1 MVFVFALAL
10 VLFLPVESDAGPCEE
25 NKIRQQSMAETV
37 KEKASVFDADR
48 AKHASIRVSKSE
60 KHEAKSVSPEKAKT
74 KPGKLSKVVSSPEKL
89 EVKPDES
96 VKVTSEPEKP
106 EVKAENAASEL
117 TGDVKAEKSGVKSE
131 QVPAIDMEV
140 LTKRLKETKA
150 IGLFTKL
157 AIRND
162 VSDLVDDVKRY
173 RKKSMLATKM
183 KEIRESFE
191 GLLLKIVALLEG
203 DPELS
208 RDLYVGRESIWK
220 SLLEVKA

>member
-1 MVFVFALAL
+1 MVFVYALAL
-10 VLFLPVESDAGPCEE
+10 VLFLPVESDAGPCGE

-37 KEKASVFDADR
+37 KAKASEPEANKV
-48 AKHASIRVSKSE
+48 KHASTGVSKSE
-60 KHEAKSVSPEKAKT
+60 KHKAKSVSSEKAKT
-74 KPGKLSKVVSSPEKL
+74 KHGKLSKVVSSPEKS

-96 VKVTSEPEKP
+96 AKVTSKP
-106 EVKAENAASEL
+106 EAKAENAASESA
-117 TGDVKAEKSGVKSE
+117 GEVKPEKSGVKSE
-131 QVPAIDMEV
+131 QVAAIDMEV

-173 RKKSMLATKM
+173 RKKSILAIKM

-191 GLLLKIVALLEG
+191 GLLLKIMALLEG